1 LSKLLGCGMMK
12 HKLII
17 ISVLCLSTPV
27 AIYLMRS
34 NIMEKTI
41 SELQAELA
49 RINAEINA
57 QKAMQKLQKA
67 KVSNK
72 NMYKYFD
79 LQKAYVD
86 SCKGV

>member
-1 LSKLLGCGMMK
+1 
-12 HKLII
+12 
-17 ISVLCLSTPV
+17 
-27 AIYLMRS
+27 
-34 NIMEKTI
+34 MEKTI